1 MAYQRK
7 QGEKTKTSKK
17 VRRLEAVRRDL
28 PVAANPFKDPDRP
41 ALLPLLVNL
50 SRPAFP
56 GMTVGLEAEGSE
68 SRAIKVAEKKFD
80 GRMGLFLLKDRESA
94 DREHPH
100 RHELYLIGTLGRLQL
115 KREDKPDVVRCVIQS
130 QCRLRLR
137 RVFCQDG
144 VVYGEVEYPEDILP
158 SNKGEQREADGV
170 ADIICHLL
178 MDMSEELNLSDDVKT
193 KVLSGL
199 NQFEYGTL
207 AEVTT
212 ASCSASPDEGQAV
225 LETLNI
231 RERLEKALFLLK
243 RHHDD
248 QKLRK
253 KLMHRVESRMDKN
266 HRTFMMQELI
276 RETRRELGQELDSKE
291 GDLDRL
297 TERLE
302 EIRSALNPEAAQK
315 IEEELSKLRATNSQ
329 SPDYTICKNY
339 LDWMTGMPWN
349 VTTEDRLDVKK
360 ARDILERD
368 HFGLEDVKKRILE
381 FIAVASLKGKVDGSI
396 ICLLGPPGTGKTSL
410 GHSIAE
416 ALGRKFFRFSLG
428 GMRDEA
434 EIKGHRRTYI
444 GAQPG
449 KIVSALKTCGSCNP
463 VIMLDELDK
472 LDSTNRGDP
481 ASALLEVLDPEQNRT
496 FRDHFLDIPFDLS
509 KVLFIATANVR
520 DTIPAPLQ
528 DRMEIITLSGYI
540 TEEKLSIAKRHLIPK
555 LLPRN
560 GLKAKNIAFSEKAL
574 RSIIDGYA
582 RDSGCRNLE
591 KSIGTCM
598 RKVATQIADGTVAA
612 GERVSV
618 LPKDVEK
625 YLGKPVFYDD
635 PLVRETI
642 PGVVMGLAWT
652 AVGGSTLYIEV
663 LPTKDKPAVTLTG
676 QLGNV
681 MQESAQI
688 AKSLV
693 ESRSRDYGIAAD
705 FFSKHKLHI
714 HVPAG
719 ATPKDGPSAGITMA
733 TAIISAAT
741 GRKLPPGWAMT
752 GELTLTGRVL
762 PVGGI
767 KEKMIAARRAGV
779 TDVILPRENEK
790 DFLEIQDR
798 ARQGLTAHYVSEY
811 NQVFQLVLN
820 RPSQG

>member
-1 MAYQRK
+1 MTYQRRR
-7 QGEKTKTSKK
+7 KTRPLSAARDASKRVVDK
-17 VRRLEAVRRDL
+17 ANL
-28 PVAANPFKDPDRP
+28 PMLANAPKDRKHPT
-41 ALLPLLVNL
+41 LLPLLFNL

-56 GMTVGLEAEGSE
+56 GMTVGVEIEGKE
-68 SRAIKVAEKKFD
+68 RRVIKVAEKNFD
-80 GRMGLFLLKDRESA
+80 GYMGLFLMKNRDGGDYVNLN
-94 DREHPH
+94 
-100 RHELYLIGTLGRLQL
+100 RHELYVTGCLGQLQMKRQDRPDSVRCLIQSTGRIRL
-115 KREDKPDVVRCVIQS
+115 KR
-130 QCRLRLR
+130 
-137 RVFCQDG
+137 VFSQDG
-144 VVYGEVEYPEDILP
+144 IVFGEVDYPEDIMP
-158 SNKGEQREADGV
+158 TNQDEQRETDATADV
-170 ADIICHLL
+170 ICQLL
-178 MDMSEELNLSDDVKT
+178 MEMGDELNLSDELKG
-193 KVLSGL
+193 KLLSGL

-212 ASCSASPDEGQAV
+212 ASCSAAPDECQAI

-243 RHHDD
+243 RHQDD
-248 QKLRK
+248 QVLRK
-253 KLMHRVESRMDKN
+253 KLMHRVEARMDKN

-297 TERLE
+297 SERLE
-302 EIRSALNPEAAQK
+302 ELRPVLNPEAAQK

-339 LDWMTGMPWN
+339 LDWLTGMPWK
-349 VTTEDRLDVKK
+349 VTTEDQLDVKK
-360 ARDILERD
+360 ARAILERD

-381 FIAVASLKGKVDGSI
+381 FIAVARLKGKVDGSI

-410 GHSIAE
+410 GRSIAE

-449 KIVSALKTCGSCNP
+449 KIVSALKTCGTCNP

-472 LDSTNRGDP
+472 LDSSNRGDP

-496 FRDHFLDIPFDLS
+496 FRDHFLDVPFDLS

-560 GLKAKNIAFSEKAL
+560 GLKAKNIVFSDKAL
-574 RSIIDGYA
+574 RKIIDGYA

-598 RKVATQIADGTVAA
+598 RKVATQIAEGTVDE

-618 LPKDVEK
+618 LPKNVET

-635 PLVRETI
+635 PLVKEPI

-652 AVGGSTLYIEV
+652 AIGGSTLYIEV

-676 QLGNV
+676 QLGSV

-693 ESRSRDYGIAAD
+693 ESRHKDYGISAD
-705 FFSKHKLHI
+705 FFAKHKLHI

-719 ATPKDGPSAGITMA
+719 ATPKDGPSAGITLA

-820 RPSQG
+820 H